1 MTEYQFRVRREPEHW
16 RLCDYIRD
24 NPQPPCPF
32 VGLEAVTEFCVPGT
46 RGLEVR
52 PQYHCSLAGCYNEQG
67 DSRQMFEHLVTLH
80 HVTAW
85 LGHQL
90 AGSAVPEHE
99 REIIIECKRL
109 SKQLP
114 NPQSLIRTIHSD
126 VHHTKCKKARLR
138 LTTAEAEKLAKSV
151 AMSNVAKSH
160 AVAAADTGAGSK
172 SSKTVED
179 DGVLMID
186 SDTSQEDHSQAR
198 VAPPDPVTDVTDQS
212 RDSHLE
218 DGTMNVIKEELL
230 TEVKQEAGAVSLK
243 SLKLGSPKKA
253 ERKEVSTNKIA
264 SPDIQP
270 KGISSPT
277 NVRSNRLTIQDYKDR
292 ERRKDAEEIQI
303 VGVKAG
309 NSKQGSSN
317 FSEDSATAIKRESQL
332 PILAPRPA
340 DLLSRPEE
348 QQQPQPVRIVDP
360 QKVFFSKIVD
370 FVKRQLNMYYA
381 RDKNDILDKAKNPK
395 VIKIGSAEE
404 YYKYCKQFSEQ
415 FKELVQETYEVTNG
429 SLDGIENI
437 SVAEYGIEH
446 DIHKFFSEKPVL
458 KCPFD
463 V

>member
-1 MTEYQFRVRREPEHW
+1 MQ
-16 RLCDYIRD
+16 
-24 NPQPPCPF
+24 
-32 VGLEAVTEFCVPGT
+32 
-46 RGLEVR
+46 EV
-52 PQYHCSLAGCYNEQG
+52 
-67 DSRQMFEHLVTLH
+67 
-80 HVTAW
+80 
-85 LGHQL
+85 
-90 AGSAVPEHE
+90 
-99 REIIIECKRL
+99 
-109 SKQLP
+109 
-114 NPQSLIRTIHSD
+114 D
-126 VHHTKCKKARLR
+126 VHHTKCKKAILR
-138 LTTAEAEKLAKSV
+138 LTSAEAEKLAKSV
-151 AMSNVAKSH
+151 AKSNVAKSH
-160 AVAAADTGAGSK
+160 AVAAADAGAGNK
-172 SSKTVED
+172 SPKTVED
-179 DGVLMID
+179 DGVLMLD
-186 SDTSQEDHSQAR
+186 SDTSQEDPSQAS

-212 RDSHLE
+212 RDSTLE

-230 TEVKQEAGAVSLK
+230 TEVKQEAGSLNLK

-253 ERKEVSTNKIA
+253 KREKVSTNKIA
-264 SPDIQP
+264 SPSPDIQS
-270 KGISSPT
+270 KGFSSPT

-309 NSKQGSSN
+309 NSKQGPSN
-317 FSEDSATAIKRESQL
+317 FAGDSAIKKESQH
-332 PILAPRPA
+332 PSPAPRPA

-348 QQQPQPVRIVDP
+348 QQQHKPLPIQDP

-395 VIKIGSAEE
+395 VIKIGSAAE
-404 YYKYCKQFSEQ
+404 YYTYCKQFSEQ